1 MNPSWVRSSSGISRP
16 PEKSKSCSES
26 SRPSVNQAL
35 MSLPSGTSR
44 MSTMGSI
51 GGRFMGASRDSGA
64 TLAELFLGCWVGLV
78 LRGLFH
84 SLDSRGDGDGK
95 LELDGSVTLPRTFP
109 DVDSCASFCFGFIL
123 VLRSFRPLP
132 DEFRPL
138 PDFEL
143 EFLADPS
150 LLWSLSL
157 SPFFNFVLPAKGSA
171 EVGIPHEKGSL
182 TKSSCQS

>member
-44 MSTMGSI
+44 MSMGSI
-51 GGRFMGASRDSGA
+51 GGRFPRGASKDSGA
-64 TLAELFLGCWVGLV
+64 TLGALFLACWVVLV
-78 LRGLFH
+78 LRGFVH

-123 VLRSFRPLP
+123 VLRSFLPLP
-132 DEFRPL
+132 DELR

-143 EFLADPS
+143 EFLAEPS

-157 SPFFNFVLPAKGSA
+157 SPFFHFVLPAKGSA
-171 EVGIPHEKGSL
+171 EVGINHHV
-182 TKSSCQS
+182 